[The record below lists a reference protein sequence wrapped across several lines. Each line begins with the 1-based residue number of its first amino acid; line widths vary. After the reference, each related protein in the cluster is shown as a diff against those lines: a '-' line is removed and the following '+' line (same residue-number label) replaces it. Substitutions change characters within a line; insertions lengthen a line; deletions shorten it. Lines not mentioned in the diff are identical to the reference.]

1 MKIKKLLLASALIG
15 IGFFG
20 KAQQVEIIPKIGVNF
35 SKQNIGNLS
44 GEKMRTRIQ
53 GGVGVKFNTNI
64 QNFSIQPELN
74 YIGKGTRLKN
84 GNIKTDLDLNYLELP
99 VLAKYSFGP
108 VFVNA
113 GPSIGLLMD
122 KESKVIKNYGE
133 KLKKLDFGVQMGAGV
148 AVPLGIGK
156 VIVDARYNLGL
167 SDLGKQTSIKNR
179 GIIASVGYAIPLK

>member
-35 SKQNIGNLS
+35 SKQNIGNLD

-108 VFVNA
+108 VYVNA

-133 KLKKLDFGVQMGAGV
+133 KLKKLDFGLQMGAGV

-179 GIIASVGYAIPLK
+179 GIMASIGYAIPLK